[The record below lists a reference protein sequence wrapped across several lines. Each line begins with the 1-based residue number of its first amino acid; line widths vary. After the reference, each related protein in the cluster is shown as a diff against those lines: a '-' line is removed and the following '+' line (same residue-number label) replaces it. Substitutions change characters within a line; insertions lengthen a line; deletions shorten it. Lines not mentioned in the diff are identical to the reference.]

1 MQKKIAQGTGHVVEK
16 ETAQILNFSKL
27 RLEDLCRNFIEQAH
41 TDDKNHLCSANERKR
56 TVLITRVNDFGS
68 TQKKPA
74 SND

>member
-1 MQKKIAQGTGHVVEK
+1 MQKKIDQGSGHVVEK

-27 RLEDLCRNFIEQAH
+27 RLGDLRRNFTEQAH
-41 TDDKNHLCSANERKR
+41 TDEKNDLCSAKERKR
-56 TVLITRVNDFGS
+56 TILITRVNDFGS